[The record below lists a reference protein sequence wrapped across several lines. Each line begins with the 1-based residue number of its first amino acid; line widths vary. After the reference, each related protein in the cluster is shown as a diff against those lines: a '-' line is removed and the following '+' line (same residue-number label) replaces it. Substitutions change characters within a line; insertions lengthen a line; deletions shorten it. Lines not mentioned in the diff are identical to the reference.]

1 MNRNATA
8 LIAAGRRRTLANAR
22 RRTLATA
29 RRRVGYATV
38 ATTRRLN
45 RNPPNRTGPERSHP

>member
-8 LIAAGRRRTLANAR
+8 LIAAGR